1 MPVTKAVASSVK
13 TPGFYINVNLLGPA
27 SNPGTAILRALILA
41 PKGSAGNIAVGTE
54 VRQVFGATDAATAL
68 GAGTQGHLAAKRF
81 FTRHPKGALDIVAPA
96 ESAGA
101 AATGTQTFTGPATE
115 NTNIRF
121 RVAGRL
127 IDVAWLSG
135 EAATAFVTRAVAT
148 INQYGDDLPV
158 VASDAG
164 SGSILYTAKT
174 KGPWGNDV
182 RLWVAI
188 NTGGTGVA
196 ITANPTNLTGG
207 TTEPN
212 FTTALDLVKT
222 TEYARIIPCISNA
235 DAADTTSSSNAERL
249 ANHINAYETGNK
261 ARLQVGVVGNTGST
275 TNAKA
280 GAIDRNNEAMQYAL
294 GRNWDDLPCELA
306 AEIAGLTLEA
316 ISDRANANLIGEGLG
331 LYGPRDLVG
340 QKLTD
345 AETEDLLN
353 NGVTPLDVDPLTG
366 ALFLVEPITTH
377 SVFNGAPDFR
387 AYHMSDTD
395 AMYDVVRDL
404 RTAVPQEFKGA
415 SITDDIDGATEP
427 LPRGVVELRD
437 VKGFVIQRCRAKA
450 RAGIVN
456 TRALEASIEAGELS
470 VTIDEGDPA
479 QVNIFLP
486 LTIIKPLAKFGL
498 VASKQG

>member
-27 SNPGTAILRALILA
+27 SNPGTAILRALIMA
-41 PKGSAGNIAVGTE
+41 VRSSAGNIAVGTE

-81 FTRHPKGALDIVAPA
+81 FRRHPKGALDIVAPA

-115 NTNIRF
+115 NSNFRF
-121 RVAGRL
+121 RIAGRL

-135 EAATAFVTRAVAT
+135 EAPTAFVARAVPT
-148 INQYGDDLPV
+148 LNQYGDDLPA

-164 SGSILYTAKT
+164 SGSILWTAKT

-182 RLWVAI
+182 RLYVAA
-188 NTGGTGVA
+188 TSGGAGTAVS
-196 ITANPTNLTGG
+196 ANPSTLTGG

-235 DAADTTSSSNAERL
+235 DAADTTSASNGERL
-249 ANHINAYETGNK
+249 GNHINAYETGNK
-261 ARLQVGVVGNTGST
+261 ARLQVGVVGLNGST
-275 TNAKA
+275 TQAKA
-280 GAIDRNNEAMQYAL
+280 GAIDRNNEAVQYVL

-306 AEIAGLTLEA
+306 GEVAGATLEA
-316 ISDRANANLIGEGLG
+316 ISDRANASLIGEELD
-331 LYGPRDLVG
+331 LYGPRDIVN

-366 ALFLVEPITTH
+366 SLFIVEPITTH

-387 AYHMSDTD
+387 AYHLSDTD

-415 SITDDIDGATEP
+415 SITPDLDGATEP

-437 VKGFVIQRCRAKA
+437 VKGFVISRVRAKA
-450 RAGIVN
+450 RAGVVN
-456 TRALEASIEAGELS
+456 SVALEAAIEASELT
-470 VTIDEGDPA
+470 VDIDDGDPS

-498 VASKQG
+498 TASKQA